1 VDTEFP
7 CPVCSGTQWRE
18 HEKFVYALSD
28 HERPHYSSL
37 QAMGRLA
44 GRFAELIAFGRRRRT
59 ILRNFNLS
67 RYHRLRRRVL
77 FERWFPG
84 AREITLTSIYCECC
98 GFMSYRPRPQRAD
111 LVAKYRFLGAE
122 DRPHPQ
128 FASAA
133 ALKLDRRRADWVW
146 SALQPFLPRRP
157 QLKVLDYGG
166 GDGKL
171 MQPFLEQGHEC
182 CLLDYSEQQIPGV
195 ARVGAELDDLAPQ
208 LVFDVIIASH
218 VLEHVPRPRED
229 LGKLREHLAADGVI
243 YCEVPSEIL
252 GGLWIDNDPVTHI
265 NFFTLQSFR
274 RLLQEATLG
283 LVRSG
288 QRVGNY
294 GRSYR
299 DTLWAVA
306 NRTPATA
313 QPVGDSDVS
322 SYLYPRRSATVRL
335 LAELLWKTAVAR
347 LIR

>member
-1 VDTEFP
+1 MDTEFS
-7 CPVCSGTQWRE
+7 CPVCSGTQWHE

-28 HERPHYSSL
+28 HQRQRYSSL
-37 QAMGRLA
+37 QAAGRLA
-44 GRFAELIAFGRRRRT
+44 ARFSELIAFGRRRLKV
-59 ILRNFNLS
+59 LRNVNLS

-84 AREITLTSIYCECC
+84 AQEITLTSIYCVRC
-98 GFMSYRPRPQRAD
+98 GFMSYRPRPQRED

-133 ALKLDRRRADWVW
+133 ARKLDRRRADWVW
-146 SALQPFLPRRP
+146 ATLQPSLPRRR
-157 QLKVLDYGG
+157 LKVLDYGG

-195 ARVGAELDDLAPQ
+195 TRIGAELEDLPAG

-218 VLEHVPRPRED
+218 VLEHVPQPRED
-229 LGKLREHLAADGVI
+229 LRKLRAHLAADGFI

-274 RLLQEATLG
+274 RLLREAALG
-283 LVRSG
+283 VIRSG
-288 QRVGNY
+288 QRVSNY
-294 GRSYR
+294 GMSYR

-306 NRTPATA
+306 GRTPADD
-313 QPVGDSDVS
+313 QPVDENDVP
-322 SYLYPRRSATVRL
+322 SYLYPRRGATAKL
-335 LAELLWKTAVAR
+335 LVELLWKTAVAR
-347 LIR
+347 LMR

>member
-1 VDTEFP
+1 VITQFP

-18 HEKFVYALSD
+18 HDKFVYALSD
-28 HERPHYSSL
+28 HQQSYSVL
-37 QAMGRLA
+37 RAAGRLA

-59 ILRNFNLS
+59 VLRNINLS

-84 AREITLTSIYCECC
+84 AQEITLTSIYCEGC
-98 GFMSYRPRPQRAD
+98 GFMSYRPRPRRED

-128 FASAA
+128 FTSAA
-133 ALKLDRRRADWVW
+133 ALTLDRRRADWVRA
-146 SALQPFLPRRP
+146 ALQPSLPPRR

-195 ARVGAELDDLAPQ
+195 MRIGAELEDLPPGR
-208 LVFDVIIASH
+208 VFDVIIASH
-218 VLEHVPRPRED
+218 VLEHVPQPRED

-265 NFFTLQSFR
+265 NFFTLHSFR
-274 RLLQEATLG
+274 RLLQESTLG
-283 LVRSG
+283 IVRSG

-306 NRTPATA
+306 SRTPMAA
-313 QPVGDSDVS
+313 QPVSASDIS
-322 SYLYPRRSATVRL
+322 NYLYPPRSATVKL
-335 LAELLWKTAVAR
+335 LTELLWKSAAAR
-347 LIR
+347 LMR